1 MKKMSL
7 LEYAELNGQEKA
19 ALAIGVT
26 QGAISRALKAGRN
39 IFVTENN
46 GKIKAEEIR
55 PFPAKDSNNKAQ
67 PPSGGCELKLICL
80 VVQPLR

>member
-26 QGAISRALKAGRN
+26 QGAISRALKASRN
-39 IFVTENN
+39 M
-46 GKIKAEEIR
+46 
-55 PFPAKDSNNKAQ
+55 S
-67 PPSGGCELKLICL
+67 
-80 VVQPLR
+80 

>member
-39 IFVTENN
+39 IFVTEKD

-55 PFPAKDSNNKAQ
+55 PFPAKDSNNKAPTGNQ
-67 PPSGGCELKLICL
+67 
-80 VVQPLR
+80 QT